1 MPGFDQRGPMG
12 RGSMAGRR
20 MGKCT
25 NFDENDKREPAST
38 ATDIAEIEG
47 NDFRGRG
54 WGFGQRGRGRGRGM
68 GRQNRFR
75 GGLE

>member
-1 MPGFDQRGPMG
+1 MPGFDHSGPMG
-12 RGSMAGRR
+12 CGPMTGRR

-38 ATDIAEIEG
+38 ATNIAENEI

-54 WGFGQRGRGRGRGM
+54 WRFGQRGRGRGF

-75 GGLE
+75 GGGD